1 MFHGSV
7 ISVGKDPG
15 TLPTSFLYVIYLR
28 CDKDT
33 GYGNITW
40 TVRGIKMTPG
50 SMSLLYPL
58 IIRNVFPGAQ

>member
-15 TLPTSFLYVIYLR
+15 TRPTFFLYVIYLQ

-40 TVRGIKMTPG
+40 TVKGIKMTPG
-50 SMSLLYPL
+50 SMSFLYPL
-58 IIRNVFPGAQ
+58 IISIIFPDAQ

>member
-15 TLPTSFLYVIYLR
+15 IRPTSSLYVIYLQ

-40 TVRGIKMTPG
+40 TVKGIKITPG
-50 SMSLLYPL
+50 FMSFLYPL
-58 IIRNVFPGAQ
+58 IIRNVFPDAQ

>member
-1 MFHGSV
+1 MVYSSV

-15 TLPTSFLYVIYLR
+15 TLPTFSLYAIYLQ

-40 TVRGIKMTPG
+40 TAKGIKITPG
-50 SMSLLYPL
+50 SMSFLYPL